1 MYRWIDRINRIAD
14 PLHLM
19 VAIRIPSN
27 RSITTMALTTHS
39 SLTSPAAP
47 LTAWLST
54 HIRSIR
60 PLTLIIT
67 VSTGLLCVIT
77 AIFAIVYIGL
87 GNLTHRRQRLLVVRN
102 ESNQSTEAAKPAEKP
117 DTTPTS
123 VEFPQSRWASAV
135 LKSHRLNA
143 GNLQSP
149 CG

>member
-77 AIFAIVYIGL
+77 AIFAIVYRPWQPD
-87 GNLTHRRQRLLVVRN
+87 TPPPATLVVRN
-102 ESNQSTEAAKPAEKP
+102 ESNQSTEAAKPAENRTRLQP
-117 DTTPTS
+117 AS
-123 VEFPQSRWASAV
+123 NFLSRAGHLRV